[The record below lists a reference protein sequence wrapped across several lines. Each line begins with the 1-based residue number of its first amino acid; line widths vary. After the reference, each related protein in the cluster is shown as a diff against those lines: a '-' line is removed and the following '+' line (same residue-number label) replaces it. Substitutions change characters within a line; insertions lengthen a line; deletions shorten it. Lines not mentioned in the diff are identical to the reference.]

1 MTRPCRG
8 PGKPTHKK
16 ACPRIGD
23 CALSP
28 SIKTWEK
35 LPNRCSRQNVINR
48 PLERGLF
55 VAGERWNTCRSS
67 SHLDFLTD
75 QDPGLEWRPRGRS
88 PRCAL
93 LRGDSWAH
101 EVRWM
106 FCPGHEPMLGYSQ
119 HHKFWVLPFG
129 LSTAPREFTKTL
141 VPVIQ
146 LLRSQG
152 IQVHAYLDDWIIRAT
167 SREQSLKHT
176 QHITQLLQSLGWT
189 NQCYNPPE
197 SWTSWVYIST

>member
-1 MTRPCRG
+1 MFLNIHGVALFWLSRKVRFLVWRAHVGALGSPHTR
-8 PGKPTHKK
+8 KLVHES
-16 ACPRIGD
+16 AI
-23 CALSP
+23 ALSVQV
-28 SIKTWEK
+28 SKHEKK

-119 HHKFWVLPFG
+119 HHNWTYNTILYNRTQCHGSGFKGFCFYCFSGSQNIWILTLCFSQSVPCLWDFDFG
-129 LSTAPREFTKTL
+129 
-141 VPVIQ
+141 I
-146 LLRSQG
+146 
-152 IQVHAYLDDWIIRAT
+152 
-167 SREQSLKHT
+167 
-176 QHITQLLQSLGWT
+176 
-189 NQCYNPPE
+189 
-197 SWTSWVYIST
+197 